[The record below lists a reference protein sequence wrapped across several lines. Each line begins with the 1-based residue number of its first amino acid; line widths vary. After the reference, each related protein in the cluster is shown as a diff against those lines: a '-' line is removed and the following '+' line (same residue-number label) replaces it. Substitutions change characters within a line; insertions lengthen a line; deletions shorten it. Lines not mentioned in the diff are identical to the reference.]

1 MDLKKKRALYS
12 RRSVEERLQLAAAVT
27 AEALGKVG
35 AAGGSLVVGGPVAS
49 ALAAGHPVH
58 QLGAF

>member
-1 MDLKKKRALYS
+1 MDLKKKGALYS
-12 RRSVEERLQLAAAVT
+12 RRTVEERLELAAAVT
-27 AEALGKVG
+27 AEALVVVG
-35 AAGGSLVVGGPVAS
+35 GAGGSLVTGGPVAS